1 MTYISEA
8 TMCQKKTS
16 SIGEKELE
24 SRDQG
29 NCFWINQRLFNI
41 NSRISLLK
49 IMIPFA
55 FYFPLI
61 FFKDYIFIY
70 GVMRN
75 A

>member
-1 MTYISEA
+1 MPYLSE
-8 TMCQKKTS
+8 TNMCQKKNS

-24 SRDQG
+24 PCDWG
-29 NCFWINQRLFNI
+29 KKLWINQRLFNI

-49 IMIPFA
+49 IMFPFA

-61 FFKDYIFIY
+61 YIYIY
-70 GVMRN
+70 GVMHN